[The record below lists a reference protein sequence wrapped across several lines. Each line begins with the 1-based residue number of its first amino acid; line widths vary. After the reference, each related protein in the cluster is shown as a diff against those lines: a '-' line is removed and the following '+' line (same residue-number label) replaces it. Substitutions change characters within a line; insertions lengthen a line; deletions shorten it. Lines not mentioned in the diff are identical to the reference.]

1 MSHSRRDNASTRPPC
16 RARHNTTLA
25 KCQLIASSL
34 IREATIEGQES
45 TIRERLGENNPFGLK
60 TCDTCQGEFPCW
72 EQGCPLAERFICDEC
87 ADDALDETGSTATR

>member
-1 MSHSRRDNASTRPPC
+1 MPRSRRDNASTRSPC

-25 KCQLIASSL
+25 KCQLIASSP

-60 TCDTCQGEFPCW
+60 TCDICHGEFPCW
-72 EQGCPLAERFICDEC
+72 EKHCPIAERFVCDDC
-87 ADDALDETGSTATR
+87 ADDALEDASKPA